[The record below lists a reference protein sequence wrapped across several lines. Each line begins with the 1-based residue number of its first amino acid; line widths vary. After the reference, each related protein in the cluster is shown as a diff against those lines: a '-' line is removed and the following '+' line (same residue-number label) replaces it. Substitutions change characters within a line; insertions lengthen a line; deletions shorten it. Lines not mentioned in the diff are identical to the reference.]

1 VTTSATTASGTAFGL
16 GAYLDGQ
23 PNGNDAAANTYFEQ
37 QYDAFTKLMGVRPQ
51 YYDFYTDNGQGG
63 AAGLA
68 GSAGWAAWSA
78 AQTGDNYV
86 GPGSGTIP
94 VVGVPMSD
102 GSGQWGTVDNYY
114 QQIISGALDADYKG
128 IVDAWATN
136 GYKTV
141 QFRPGYEFDGTFMG
155 WSPYSDNT
163 AQTNADFVKA
173 FQHVAD
179 LVHSEGKAD
188 GITAQVVWNPAA
200 MNWTQGDVTQL
211 YPGDQYVDIMS
222 LDEYSNIWTGDF
234 TNWSKGANAQIDPAT
249 WAADP
254 VDRAHFWQYMN
265 GTQSNPTP
273 GLGSAGFSF
282 QNFIDFA
289 KQHNKPI
296 SLSETGAGNPNDGS
310 LGPNDDPAFPQWL
323 ASALQTAEA
332 QGLKVTNVN
341 IWSNNT
347 GQYDFVNGERP
358 AEAAAWAK
366 YFGAGSG
373 TVTATPVGGSSG
385 SASGGTSS
393 GGTTSGGTTSGGTTS
408 GGSGST
414 VTIGS
419 GSDTLALKIS
429 EDAYNG
435 DAQFTISVD
444 GKQIGGTQTATA
456 SHAAG
461 QSQTFDVLGTFAAG
475 KHTLSVNFLNDLYGG
490 SPSAD
495 RNLYLTGTTIDGKGV
510 SGGTFVEY
518 RSGAKTVNFQ
528 ATGTGTGAG
537 AGTGTG
543 TGTNTLTVNK
553 PSALKAAV
561 QAITGTETDPSQA
574 VYLDWRTYGTP
585 AKGDA
590 DWVKATVD
598 STGHF
603 SASVNIDHAGIAS
616 TMYAYAGSGGVQAV
630 WSGTPS

>member
-1 VTTSATTASGTAFGL
+1 MTTSATTASGTAFGL

-211 YPGDQYVDIMS
+211 YPGDQYVDIIS

-373 TVTATPVGGSSG
+373 STTPPPVGGSSG
-385 SASGGTSS
+385 SSSGRQLVGRRHGQRLRGHDRQRFGHPGAEDLRRRLQRRCPVHDLGGRQADRRHSDGDRVARGGSVADLRRARDVRGRQAYPSASTSS
-393 GGTTSGGTTSGGTTS
+393 TTSM
-408 GGSGST
+408 
-414 VTIGS
+414 
-419 GSDTLALKIS
+419 
-429 EDAYNG
+429 
-435 DAQFTISVD
+435 
-444 GKQIGGTQTATA
+444 
-456 SHAAG
+456 AA
-461 QSQTFDVLGTFAAG
+461 A
-475 KHTLSVNFLNDLYGG
+475 
-490 SPSAD
+490 PSAD
-495 RNLYLTGTTIDGKGV
+495 RNLYLTGTAIDGKGV

-528 ATGTGTGAG
+528 ATGTG

-553 PSALKAAV
+553 PSTLKAAV

-616 TMYAYAGSGGVQAV
+616 TMYAYAGSGAVQAV